1 MQTFERQRVLEVRGV
16 STRYGQ
22 ITMLRNV
29 SVTLREGEIACLLGP
44 NGAGKT
50 TLIRT
55 ILGIVRPV
63 EGSIVFSGERIDGLK
78 TNQVVKQ
85 GIGVVPEGRRIF
97 PKMTVEEN
105 LRMGAF
111 AGWGTRELEGRM
123 AQIFGQFP
131 RLHER
136 RRQIAGTLSGGEQA
150 MLAIG
155 RALIGRPKLLL
166 LDEPSLG
173 LSPLLV
179 EQIFEMIQAINR
191 QGTTVFLVEQNA
203 RKTLA
208 LAHHGYLIQ
217 KGEIVGAGTAAQLRE
232 SDVVRHAY
240 LTA

>member
-1 MQTFERQRVLEVRGV
+1 
-16 STRYGQ
+16 
-22 ITMLRNV
+22 MLRNV

-55 ILGIVRPV
+55 ILGVVRPF
-63 EGSIVFSGERIDGLK
+63 EGSILFGEERIDGLK
-78 TNQVVKQ
+78 TNQIVRRR
-85 GIGVVPEGRRIF
+85 IGVVPEGRRIF

-111 AGWGTRELEGRM
+111 SEWGGREVEERLE
-123 AQIFGQFP
+123 QVFEQFP
-131 RLHER
+131 RLRER

-155 RALIGRPKLLL
+155 RALMGRPRLLL

-217 KGEIVGAGTAAQLRE
+217 KGEIVGAGTAAELRE
-232 SDVVRHAY
+232 SEVVRHAY

>member
-1 MQTFERQRVLEVRGV
+1 MLEVRGV

-22 ITMLRNV
+22 ISMLRNV
-29 SVTLREGEIACLLGP
+29 SITLGEGEIACLLGP

-63 EGSIVFSGERIDGLK
+63 TGSILFRGERIDGL
-78 TNQVVKQ
+78 TTDQIVKR

-97 PKMTVEEN
+97 PKMTAEEN

-111 AGWGTRELEGRM
+111 AEWGSPVVASQLE
-123 AQIFGQFP
+123 QIFDRFP
-131 RLHER
+131 RLRER
-136 RRQIAGTLSGGEQA
+136 RRQIAATMSGGEQA

-155 RALIGRPKLLL
+155 RALMGRPRLLL

-208 LAHHGYLIQ
+208 LAHHGYLLQ
-217 KGEIVGAGTAAQLRE
+217 KGEIVGAGTAAELGE
-232 SDVVRHAY
+232 SDIVRHAY
-240 LTA
+240 LRA